1 LAQQRAVLLQKIKRM
16 DFSNVKL
23 VVTDMDGTLLNS
35 NHEVSKR
42 FFEIHKKLK
51 EKNIHFAAAS
61 GRQYHSIISKLT
73 SIKKDITIIAENG
86 AFGVQG
92 DEELFIHDLP
102 IDKLL
107 YAIEFTRNIESI
119 GIILC
124 GKKHAYI
131 ENSNLEFANTF
142 SQFYSNYKLV
152 DDLKKVKDDTFFKV
166 AIYHPICSE
175 EFILPKVEHLSDEM
189 QVTVSGKNWLDIS
202 NLEANKGN
210 ALSKLQKKLNVTQE
224 ETMAFGDY
232 NNDLKML
239 EKAAFSYAMKNAHPN
254 VKETAN
260 FETLSNDDR
269 GVDYILE
276 KVIR

>member
-1 LAQQRAVLLQKIKRM
+1 M
-16 DFSNVKL
+16 DFSKVKL

-35 NHEVSKR
+35 NHEVSER

-61 GRQYHSIISKLT
+61 GRQYHSIISKLV
-73 SIKKDITIIAENG
+73 SIKKDITVIAENG
-86 AFGVQG
+86 AFAKQ
-92 DEELFIHDLP
+92 DEEELFSFDLP
-102 IDKLL
+102 IEDLL
-107 YAIEFTRNIESI
+107 DCLNYIKNIE
-119 GIILC
+119 GVGVILC
-124 GKKHAYI
+124 GKKYAYI
-131 ENSNLEFANTF
+131 ENKNAEFADTIK
-142 SQFYSNYKLV
+142 QYYSSYKIV
-152 DDLKKVKDDTFFKV
+152 DDFSDVYNDTFFKM

-189 QVTVSGKNWLDIS
+189 QVNVSGKNWLDIS

-210 ALSKLQKKLNVTQE
+210 ALTKLQNSLHITQA

-239 EKAAFSYAMKNAHPN
+239 EKADFSYAMKNAHPN

-276 KVIR
+276 NLIK